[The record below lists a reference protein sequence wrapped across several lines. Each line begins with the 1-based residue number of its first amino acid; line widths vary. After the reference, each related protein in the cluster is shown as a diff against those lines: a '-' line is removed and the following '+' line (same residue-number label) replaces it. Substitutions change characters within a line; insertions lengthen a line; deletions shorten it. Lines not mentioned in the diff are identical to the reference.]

1 MASHNVWTFSG
12 NLGGD
17 PESRQVGDRQVCNFT
32 VAVNGRRDD
41 PPTWVRVAV
50 WGAQAD
56 ACQRFLAKGRQVIVT
71 GAARLREYE
80 GKNGKGVSLEVDAR
94 DVTFIGGRDDAQGD
108 GSQSSGRSNGNG
120 SGGGW
125 GGGGGGSQSSS
136 GGWGGGSQRG
146 GRTQPAGNGG
156 WGDEPAHDSAIPF

>member
-12 NLGGD
+12 NLGSD
-17 PESRQVGDRQVCNFT
+17 PETRQVGDRMVCNFS

-41 PPTWVRVAV
+41 PTTWVRVAV

-56 ACQRFLAKGRQVIVT
+56 ACARFLAKGRQVIVT

-94 DVTFIGGRDDAQGD
+94 DVTFIGGRDDAQATP
-108 GSQSSGRSNGNG
+108 SQSSQ
-120 SGGGW
+120 GGGW
-125 GGGGGGSQSSS
+125 GSKPAPSQ
-136 GGWGGGSQRG
+136 GWGAGPQGLAAK
-146 GRTQPAGNGG
+146 PAKGNGG
-156 WGDEPAHDSAIPF
+156 WGDAPADDPVPF

>member
-12 NLGGD
+12 NLGSD
-17 PESRQVGDRQVCNFT
+17 PETRQVGDRQVCNFS

-41 PPTWVRVAV
+41 PTTWVRVAV

-94 DVTFIGGRDDAQGD
+94 DVTFIGGRDDAQAAP
-108 GSQSSGRSNGNG
+108 SQSSQ
-120 SGGGW
+120 GGGW
-125 GGGGGGSQSSS
+125 GKPAPSQ
-136 GGWGGGSQRG
+136 GWGAGPQGQAAK
-146 GRTQPAGNGG
+146 PAKGNGG
-156 WGDEPAHDSAIPF
+156 WGDAPADDPVPF